1 LVLYRSGL
9 ARSLKTFPYQYFFQS
24 NLNSIL
30 DQVLHQEFS
39 RSIDQN
45 WSGLTII
52 NDIFKV
58 FSINALFVL
67 WNKLFHIYLS
77 LEKLVNKKLFLVK
90 EKFSLVFIKVFFF
103 ILDVIYFPEIIK
115 NLKISC
121 YLLIISNLVINLLII
136 IYFVLNLYLFI
147 LFLILSFR
155 IWFNFFYINLGP
167 HSFNYYSFF
176 FLSFS

>member
-9 ARSLKTFPYQYFFQS
+9 ARSLKTFLYQYFFQS

-52 NDIFKV
+52 NDILNL

-103 ILDVIYFPEIIK
+103 YFGCNILSRNYKKSKNILLFVDYIKFGYQSFDYYIFCFESLFIYFI
-115 NLKISC
+115 
-121 YLLIISNLVINLLII
+121 
-136 IYFVLNLYLFI
+136 
-147 LFLILSFR
+147 
-155 IWFNFFYINLGP
+155 FNFIFYNLI
-167 HSFNYYSFF
+167 
-176 FLSFS
+176 